1 MEIVLASNNRG
12 KLEELRAL
20 LNGTAIDCIP
30 QSDRGVPEVAE
41 TGLSFVENAIIK
53 ARHASHFTG
62 LPAIA
67 DDSGIEVDE
76 LNGAPGIRSARYAG
90 DSASDADN
98 TAKLLLGLST
108 TETDNR
114 QARFRCEVVFVRHE
128 LDASPVICS
137 GTWVGRIA
145 ETPRGENGFGYDPVF
160 LVGNGQKSAAE
171 LSAEEK
177 NRISHRGQALAQLV
191 VRLKELGIGSSLD
204 ALQSGRKKI

>member
-1 MEIVLASNNRG
+1 MQIVLASNNRG

-20 LNGTAIDCIP
+20 LNGTTIDCIP

-76 LNGAPGIRSARYAG
+76 LDGAPGIRSARYAG

-108 TETDNR
+108 IEADNR
-114 QARFRCEVVFVRHE
+114 QACFRCEVVFVRHE

-137 GTWVGRIA
+137 GTWAGRIA

-160 LVGNGQKSAAE
+160 LAGNGQKSAAE

-191 VRLKELGIGSSLD
+191 ARLKELGIGS
-204 ALQSGRKKI
+204 

>member
-1 MEIVLASNNRG
+1 MNKQIVLASNNRG
-12 KLEELRAL
+12 KLQELRAL
-20 LNGTAIDCIP
+20 LNGTTIDCIP
-30 QSDRGVPEVAE
+30 QSDHSVPEVAE

-53 ARHASHFTG
+53 ARHASRFTH

-67 DDSGIEVDE
+67 DDSGIEVDG

-90 DSASDADN
+90 DSASEADN
-98 TAKLLLGLST
+98 IAKLLLGLSIA
-108 TETDNR
+108 ETDSR
-114 QARFRCEVVFVRHE
+114 QACFRCEVVFVRHE

-137 GTWVGRIA
+137 GTWAGRIA
-145 ETPRGENGFGYDPVF
+145 ETPRGENGFGYDPIF

-191 VRLKELGIGSSLD
+191 ERLKELGIG
-204 ALQSGRKKI
+204 I

>member
-20 LNGTAIDCIP
+20 LSGTTINCIP

-76 LNGAPGIRSARYAG
+76 LNGAPGIYSARYAG
-90 DSASDADN
+90 DRASDTDN
-98 TAKLLLGLST
+98 TAKLLLGLSS
-108 TETDNR
+108 TETNNR

-137 GTWVGRIA
+137 GTWAGRIA
-145 ETPRGENGFGYDPVF
+145 ETARGENGFGYDPVF

-191 VRLKELGIGSSLD
+191 VRLKELGIGSSLS
-204 ALQSGRKKI
+204 AV

>member
-20 LNGTAIDCIP
+20 LNGTTIDCIP

-76 LNGAPGIRSARYAG
+76 LNGAPGIYSARYAG

-98 TAKLLLGLST
+98 TA
-108 TETDNR
+108 
-114 QARFRCEVVFVRHE
+114 
-128 LDASPVICS
+128 
-137 GTWVGRIA
+137 
-145 ETPRGENGFGYDPVF
+145 
-160 LVGNGQKSAAE
+160 
-171 LSAEEK
+171 
-177 NRISHRGQALAQLV
+177 
-191 VRLKELGIGSSLD
+191 
-204 ALQSGRKKI
+204 

>member
-12 KLEELRAL
+12 KLVELRAL
-20 LNGTAIDCIP
+20 LNGTTIHCIS

-128 LDASPVICS
+128 LDASPLICS
-137 GTWVGRIA
+137 GTWEGRIA
-145 ETPRGENGFGYDPVF
+145 DTPRGENGFGYDPVF

-191 VRLKELGIGSSLD
+191 VQLKDLGLGS
-204 ALQSGRKKI
+204 

>member
-1 MEIVLASNNRG
+1 MNKQIVLASNNRG

-20 LNGTAIDCIP
+20 LNGTTIDCIP
-30 QSDRGVPEVAE
+30 QSDHSVPEVAE

-53 ARHASHFTG
+53 ARHASRFTH

-67 DDSGIEVDE
+67 DDSGIEVDG

-90 DSASDADN
+90 DSASEADN
-98 TAKLLLGLST
+98 IAKLLLGLSIA
-108 TETDNR
+108 ETDSR
-114 QARFRCEVVFVRHE
+114 QARFRCEIVFVRHE
-128 LDASPVICS
+128 FDASPVICS
-137 GTWVGRIA
+137 GTWAGRIA
-145 ETPRGENGFGYDPVF
+145 ETPRGENGFGYDPIF

-191 VRLKELGIGSSLD
+191 ERLKELGIG
-204 ALQSGRKKI
+204 I

>member
-1 MEIVLASNNRG
+1 MQIVLASNNRG

-20 LNGTAIDCIP
+20 LNGTTIDCIP

-41 TGLSFVENAIIK
+41 PGLSFVENAIIK

-76 LNGAPGIRSARYAG
+76 LDGAPGIRSARYAG
-90 DSASDADN
+90 DSASDADY
-98 TAKLLLGLST
+98 TAKLLFGLST
-108 TETDNR
+108 TKTDNR
-114 QARFRCEVVFVRHE
+114 QACFRCEVVFVRHE

-137 GTWVGRIA
+137 GTWAGRIA

-160 LVGNGQKSAAE
+160 LAGNGQKSAAE

-191 VRLKELGIGSSLD
+191 ARLKELGIGY
-204 ALQSGRKKI
+204 

>member
-12 KLEELRAL
+12 KLVELRAL
-20 LNGTAIDCIP
+20 LNGTTIDCIP

-90 DSASDADN
+90 DNASDADN

-114 QARFRCEVVFVRHE
+114 QARYRCEVVFVRYE
-128 LDASPVICS
+128 LDASPLICS
-137 GTWVGRIA
+137 GTWKGRIA
-145 ETPRGENGFGYDPVF
+145 QTPRGENGFGYDPVF
-160 LVGNGQKSAAE
+160 LVGNGQKSVAE

-191 VRLKELGIGSSLD
+191 VQLKDLGLGS
-204 ALQSGRKKI
+204 

>member
-20 LNGTAIDCIP
+20 LHRTTIDCIP

-53 ARHASHFTG
+53 ARHASHVTG

-76 LNGAPGIRSARYAG
+76 LNGAPGIHSARYAG
-90 DSASDADN
+90 DSASDVDN
-98 TAKLLLGLST
+98 IAKLLLGLST
-108 TETDNR
+108 TETDTR

-128 LDASPVICS
+128 LDASPVSCC
-137 GTWVGRIA
+137 GTWAGRIA
-145 ETPRGENGFGYDPVF
+145 ETPRGANGFGYDPVF
-160 LVGNGQKSAAE
+160 LVGSGQKSAAE

-177 NRISHRGQALAQLV
+177 NCISHRGQALAQLV
-191 VRLKELGIGSSLD
+191 VRLKELGIGS
-204 ALQSGRKKI
+204 